1 MKIVIRESL
10 NPENPLENE
19 GIVCIN
25 RNNTKNNEINDKL
38 KNLSKKGYI
47 LKPVYCYEHGGRV
60 FSEKQNNKCQFDNY
74 LYGVFAFPKD
84 YVLTE
89 DILKSVYET
98 YTLWAEGE
106 VYDFLI
112 INEED
117 ELKENNMYY
126 YLYEKIDFQ
135 DILESENKEIIK
147 FLKENKIKKSSIED
161 ANTDE
166 RLSNFRSLYYGKN
179 KFGLIKNEDINEK
192 EWNYEFYGIDSI
204 INELKEKE
212 VA

>member
-1 MKIVIRESL
+1 MIVITQSL

-25 RNNTKNNEINDKL
+25 RNNTNKKDLNSKL
-38 KNLSKKGYI
+38 KELTTQGYVI
-47 LKPVYCYEHGGRV
+47 KPVFCYEHGGRV
-60 FSEKQNNKCQFDNY
+60 FSEHLRNGCQYDNY
-74 LYGVFAFPKD
+74 LYGVFAFPKE
-84 YVLTE
+84 YILTE

-106 VYDFLI
+106 VFDFLI
-112 INEED
+112 INE
-117 ELKENNMYY
+117 KEKIDDTNLYD

-135 DILESENKEIIK
+135 SLLEFENKEILEY
-147 FLKENKIKKSSIED
+147 LKLNKIKKASVED

-166 RLSNFRSLYYGKN
+166 RLLTFRNLYYGKN
-179 KFGLIKNEDINEK
+179 KFGLIKYSDIAEK

-204 INELKEKE
+204 LNELKEKE